1 MREHD
6 PAITPLGNA
15 SQSCVLVPTKPTRNS
30 APDRQ
35 RIDPGVLD
43 RVPLSLEADVRLGP
57 KPEHDLDLLFRTP
70 TAIAEVL
77 VQAHVFDKIPTNA
90 DAEAKT
96 TTG

>member
-15 SQSCVLVPTKPTRNS
+15 PQRCILVPTKPEGDP
-30 APDRQ
+30 ALGRQ

-43 RVPLSLEADVRLGP
+43 RVPLSLEADVQLGP
-57 KPEHDLDLLFRTP
+57 QLEHEFNLLLRALP
-70 TAIAEVL
+70 AIAEIL
-77 VQAHVFDKIPTNA
+77 VQSHVFNGIPANA